1 MTNRYLTVVIH
12 DVAPAT
18 WGACQ
23 RLMTLVQAEARA
35 AGVRVPLTLLTVPA
49 MHGEPATPA
58 FVRWLHQQASRGHEL
73 ALHGLTHRD
82 EAPPPRSWRE
92 RFLRRWYTA
101 GEGEFAAL
109 DAEESGERLSLGRRW
124 ADALRLPMRGFVA
137 PAWLLSDGA
146 FHAVEEAGFAYTCTL
161 TELVAWPGRRR
172 LHARS
177 LVFSTRT
184 WWRRALSVLW
194 NTTLAWWL
202 APAPLMR
209 LELHPAD
216 ADHAAVRRCWR
227 RILRRALRDQRR
239 RPLRLH
245 EAAAHLHPRD
255 PRRGT
260 RNAMA
265 AA

>member
-1 MTNRYLTVVIH
+1 MPHRYLAVVIH

-18 WGACQ
+18 WSACQ

-35 AGVRVPLTLLTVPA
+35 AGVRVPMTLLAVPA
-49 MHGEPATPA
+49 MHGQPATPS
-58 FVRWLHQQASRGHEL
+58 FVRWLHHQARHGHEL
-73 ALHGLTHRD
+73 ALHGLTHQD
-82 EAPPPRSWRE
+82 EAPPPRGWRE

-109 DAEESGERLSLGRRW
+109 DAEEARERLGLGLRW
-124 ADALRLPMRGFVA
+124 ASALRLPMQGFVA

-146 FHAVEEAGFAYTCTL
+146 FRAVEQAGFAYTCTL

-172 LHARS
+172 LRARS
-177 LVFSTRT
+177 LVFSTRS

-194 NTTLAWWL
+194 NAAVAWWL

-209 LELHPAD
+209 LELHPGD
-216 ADHAAVRRCWR
+216 ADHPAVRRCWR
-227 RILRRALRDQRR
+227 RILRRALREQHRH
-239 RPLRLH
+239 PVRLH
-245 EAAAHLHPRD
+245 EAAAHLRPRHPRA
-255 PRRGT
+255 GH
-260 RNAMA
+260 ALA